1 METKE
6 LQVYAPGTVVE
17 GTYKSYG
24 SRFGFLITDKEH
36 EDVYISEHDRNT
48 AVNNDKVIVKVLKGM
63 GGRHRVEGRIMKVT
77 ARANETVVGTYEMLS
92 DGGVVHPIDEKIN
105 MTVNIPLGE
114 EGGAATGARVVAEVT
129 KWPGQWSPA
138 EGRVK
143 EIIGYKG
150 DKGIDIDV
158 IIAQHHL
165 PHVFSDDL
173 MEEAENLPRDI
184 HVEERT
190 ADFRDLPLVTIDGAD
205 SKDLDDAVY
214 CEKRENGHF
223 MLGVYIADV
232 SRYVRPGMLL
242 DDEAYLRG
250 NSCYLA
256 DRVIPMLPFQ
266 LSNDLCS
273 LNAGEDRYAMACV
286 MDVSPEGKVTTERIT
301 PAVINVGRRCNY
313 EEINK
318 AFDEGI
324 APDDLKPFVPMLKD
338 LLSCAKALR
347 IDRSRRG
354 AIEFEFPEYKVI
366 LDEEGKPLR
375 IVKRIRGESEKM
387 IEDAMIAANEAVAR
401 FLRDTHHTSVYRVHA
416 NPDPDRMES
425 LKKLTRILGTKVQ
438 LPEEPKPKDI
448 QQLLESV
455 KGTDIAAAIEV
466 MSLRSLP
473 QACYS
478 TENEG
483 HFGIASECYTH
494 FTSPIRR
501 YPDLMVHRLI
511 RQALFEKP
519 GEKALEKQKEFL
531 EKACAHCSETEQAAV
546 ETERDTTDM
555 KMTEYMEPFVG
566 EPFDG
571 QVTGVTRFGI
581 FVGLDNG
588 VEGLVHVDM
597 MDEEYAYNEDTMTL
611 KGTLSGKTFSLG
623 MPVRVTLIKADK
635 DKSEVDFVLGEIT
648 SPLDLEKTIRKSQA
662 SRSHAHKKGKNTRDS
677 GTSLMRQSLMKDRK
691 PGGRRKG
698 RGKGG
703 KKGKK

>member
-6 LQVYAPGTVVE
+6 LQVYAPGTTVE

-36 EDVYISEHDRNT
+36 EDVYIADRDRNT
-48 AVNNDKVIVKVLKGM
+48 AVNNDKVIVKIMKGM
-63 GGRHRVEGRIMKVT
+63 GGRHRVEGRILQVT
-77 ARANETVVGTYEMLS
+77 ARANETVVGTYEMEA

-105 MTVNIPLGE
+105 MVVEIPLGE
-114 EGGAATGARVVAEVT
+114 EAGAVTGARVVVEVT
-129 KWPGQWSPA
+129 QWPGQWSPA

-150 DKGIDIDV
+150 DKGLDIDV
-158 IIAQHHL
+158 IVAQHRL
-165 PHVFSDDL
+165 PHVFSDAL
-173 MEEAENLPRDI
+173 MEEAERLPRSI
-184 HVEERT
+184 QVEAQT
-190 ADFRDLPLVTIDGAD
+190 ADFRSLPLVTIDGAD

-214 CEKRENGHF
+214 CEKRANGHF

-232 SRYVRPGMLL
+232 SRYVRHGMLL
-242 DDEAYLRG
+242 DDEAFLRG

-273 LNAGEDRYAMACV
+273 LNAGQDRYAMACI
-286 MDVSPEGKVTTERIT
+286 MDVSPEGKVTTEKIT

-318 AFDEGI
+318 VFEEDL
-324 APDDLKPFVPMLKD
+324 APEDLKPFVPMLKD
-338 LLSCAKALR
+338 LLDCAKALR
-347 IDRSRRG
+347 YDRQQRG
-354 AIEFEFPEYKVI
+354 AIEFEFPEYKVV
-366 LDEEGKPLR
+366 LDEDGTPLR
-375 IVKRIRGESEKM
+375 IIKRIRGESEKM

-401 FLRDTHHTSVYRVHA
+401 FLRDTGHTSVYRIHA
-416 NPDPDRMES
+416 NPDPDRVES

-438 LPEEPKPKDI
+438 LPEELTPKDI
-448 QQLLESV
+448 QKLLDSV
-455 KGTDIAAAIEV
+455 KGTDVAAAIEV
-466 MSLRSLP
+466 MSLRTLP

-478 TENEG
+478 TDNEG

-519 GEKALEKQKEFL
+519 SEKELGRQTAFL
-531 EKACAHCSETEQAAV
+531 EKACAHCSETEQSAV
-546 ETERDTTDM
+546 ETERDTTDL

-571 QVTGVTRFGI
+571 NVTGVTRFGI

-597 MDEEYAYNEDTMTL
+597 MDEEFQYNEDTMTL
-611 KGTLSGKTFSLG
+611 KGTLSGTTFSLG
-623 MPVRVTLIKADK
+623 MPVRVTLIRADK
-635 DKSEVDFVLGEIT
+635 DKREVDFVLGELK
-648 SPLDLEKTIRKSQA
+648 SPLDLEKTLRRSA
-662 SRSHAHKKGKNTRDS
+662 SSKSHANKKGKNDQRSS
-677 GTSLMRQSLMKDRK
+677 GTSLMSQSLMKERK

-698 RGKGG
+698 KGG